1 MSRVLVRDIVRFYKG
16 LPLQDAALVELDEA
30 LAKGVPNPMDR
41 SQPWFATWSSAG
53 KQTAPNPSP
62 STIPAKGLALVQ
74 EFEGCEL
81 EAYDD
86 GVGVWTIGWGNT
98 KHFDGAPVKKGDR
111 ITQSV
116 ADAMLSNT
124 LENFVLPTLK
134 RTIPG
139 WDKMNDGQKGALMSF
154 AYNVG
159 WNFYGLVGFEAITKR
174 LADFAWDKVPA
185 AMALYVNPG
194 TSTEAGLRRRRA
206 AEGDLWSQGLPK
218 PPAPP
223 QAAPAAFVPSS
234 PFTMQ
239 ITPHVTYGEFALYQ
253 EARRFVASHQCATAR
268 LIAEFLEKVRA
279 EFGAPIEITSGYRP
293 LAINRAVG
301 GASQSEHLYDA
312 PDTGAVD
319 FLVTG
324 KSIYAVQDW
333 CDKNWPYS
341 LGYGAPKGFVHLG
354 VRPGRPRV
362 RWDY

>member
-30 LAKGVPNPMDR
+30 LAQGVSDPMDR
-41 SQPWFATWSSAG
+41 RQPWFATWSSAG
-53 KQTAPNPSP
+53 KQ
-62 STIPAKGLALVQ
+62 
-74 EFEGCEL
+74 
-81 EAYDD
+81 
-86 GVGVWTIGWGNT
+86 
-98 KHFDGAPVKKGDR
+98 
-111 ITQSV
+111 
-116 ADAMLSNT
+116 
-124 LENFVLPTLK
+124 
-134 RTIPG
+134 
-139 WDKMNDGQKGALMSF
+139 
-154 AYNVG
+154 
-159 WNFYGLVGFEAITKR
+159 
-174 LADFAWDKVPA
+174 A

-194 TSTEAGLRRRRA
+194 TPTEAGLRSRRA
-206 AEGDLWSQGLPK
+206 VEGDLWSQGLPK

-293 LAINRAVG
+293 PAINRAVG

-333 CDKNWPYS
+333 CDSNWPYS

-354 VRPGRPRV
+354 IRPGRPRV